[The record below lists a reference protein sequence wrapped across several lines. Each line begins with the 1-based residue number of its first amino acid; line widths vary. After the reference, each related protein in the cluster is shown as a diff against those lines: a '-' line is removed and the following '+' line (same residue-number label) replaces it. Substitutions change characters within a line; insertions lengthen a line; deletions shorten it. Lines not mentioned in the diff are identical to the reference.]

1 MRVRF
6 GSAVLAA
13 LTLVLGACA
22 EPGPVAPSL
31 TIAPALAGTL
41 AVPEVRF
48 AELHYDN
55 TGTDAGEAIEIS
67 GPTGT
72 DLTGWS
78 VVLYNGSNGAPY
90 TTTPLTGIIADACSG
105 RGVVV
110 LNYPSNGIQNGSPDG
125 MALVDGS
132 GQVVE
137 FLSYEGPMTAVGGP
151 ADGRL
156 SVDIGVSENGTEPL
170 GQSLARASDGS
181 WSGPATSTFG
191 SCNDNGTTPPPPA
204 VVAVSIAP
212 NGASIVEGGTQQFV
226 ATATD
231 AGGTPIPGTPFTWS
245 TDNAAAATVSAT
257 GLVTGVAP
265 GTASITAAAANGV
278 SATVAVT
285 VTAAP
290 PPGGLPDT
298 RFSEIHYDN
307 FGTDQGEAIEVEGP
321 AGTDLTG
328 WSIVLYN
335 GNGGAAYNTAS
346 LSGTIVAS
354 CSGRGVVVVNYPSNG
369 IQNGNPDGFALI
381 DGAGQV
387 VEFLSYGGTFTAAD
401 GPAAGRLSVDI
412 GVAEAGAPVGQS
424 LQRDAAGVWQPPA
437 TSSFGACNGSGG
449 GNPPGGS
456 ISFSGRTSSDP
467 ALPIG
472 FEDQLFATVRDG
484 SGTVIPTT
492 VTWTSETPAIASIDA
507 NGVVRALAVGTFTVR
522 ATAPDG
528 TTATYS
534 LDTQVATPGGT
545 AAYGNNVE
553 FGVPSDLD
561 PADDI
566 LVARAE
572 FTASWSPTRG
582 TPNWVSYNLEA
593 THIGSQDRCDCFT
606 FDPALPA
613 ALPRYTTADYTGAGA
628 FAGYGIDRGHL
639 ARSFDRSTGLLD
651 NANSFYFSNIIPQAA
666 DNNQGPWAALE
677 NFIGDEARFQNKEVF
692 VIAGVAGSKGTVK
705 DEGKITIPAYTWK
718 VAVFMARNQGLPDV
732 ADVGDLTVRAVVMPN
747 DPGIRNVPWQTY
759 EVTVDSVES
768 LSGYDLLALLP
779 DHIERA
785 IEGSSSPPV
794 AVVDGPYTSTEG
806 ASVAMSAAGSS
817 DPDGDALTYAWSFG
831 DGATG
836 SGVATSH
843 QYTQDGTYTVTLVV
857 TDSRGL
863 ATTVT
868 TTATVANVAPLVAP
882 IPDATL
888 LAGETYS
895 ASGSFADP
903 GSDSWSGTVDYG
915 DGNGP
920 QPLALSAQSFTL
932 SYGYARAGTFTVT
945 VTVADDDETGV
956 GTATV
961 TVLSARQ
968 GIQLALSDLQA
979 IFAAGRINTN
989 AYNVLRARLTGAL
1002 ATAQAGQLR
1011 PTVQQL
1017 TSFQSLLTGYENAGT
1032 IPPADA
1038 AALRS
1043 LVGRILVS
1051 IQRS

>member
-6 GSAVLAA
+6 ARAALAA
-13 LTLVLGACA
+13 LTVALGACA
-22 EPGPVAPSL
+22 ESGPVAPPL
-31 TIAPALAGTL
+31 TGTPLLAGTQ
-41 AVPEVRF
+41 AVPSVRF

-55 TGTDAGEAIEIS
+55 VGTDAGEAIEVS
-67 GPTGT
+67 GPAGT

-90 TTTPLTGIIADACSG
+90 TTTPLSGVIVESCSG

-132 GQVVE
+132 GQLVE
-137 FLSYEGPMTAVGGP
+137 FLSYEGPMTGVGGP
-151 ADGRL
+151 ADGVT

-170 GQSLARASDGS
+170 GQSLARASDGT
-181 WSGPATSTFG
+181 WSGPAASTFG
-191 SCNDNGTTPPPPA
+191 SCNDNGTTPPPPV
-204 VVAVSIAP
+204 VVAVSITPTSAT
-212 NGASIVEGGTQQFV
+212 IVEGATQQFV

-231 AGGTPIPGTPFTWS
+231 ASGTPIPGTTFTWTS
-245 TDNAAAATVSAT
+245 DTPAAATVSSA

-265 GTASITAAAANGV
+265 GSAVITAAAANGV
-278 SATVAVT
+278 SATANVT

-290 PPGGLPDT
+290 PPGGLPET

-321 AGTDLTG
+321 AGTNLTG

-335 GNGGAAYNTAS
+335 GNGGVVYNTAT
-346 LSGTIVAS
+346 LSGAIVES

-369 IQNGNPDGFALI
+369 IQNGNPDGFALV
-381 DGAGQV
+381 DGLGQV

-412 GVAEAGAPVGQS
+412 GVAESSSPVGQS

-437 TSSFGACNGSGG
+437 TSSFGACNGTGG
-449 GNPPGGS
+449 GTPPGNS
-456 ISFSGRTSSDP
+456 ISFSGRTSADP
-467 ALPIG
+467 ALPVG

-484 SGTVIPTT
+484 NGTVLPLAI
-492 VTWTSETPAIASIDA
+492 TWTSETPAIATVDA
-507 NGVVRALAVGTFTVR
+507 NGVVRALAAGTFTVR
-522 ATAPDG
+522 ATAADG
-528 TTATYS
+528 TTATFS
-534 LDTQVATPGGT
+534 LGTQVATPGGT
-545 AAYGNNVE
+545 AVYGNNVE
-553 FGVPSDLD
+553 FGVPGDAD
-561 PADDI
+561 PSDDI

-572 FTASWSPTRG
+572 FTASWSPARG

-593 THIGSQDRCDCFT
+593 THIGTQDRCDCFT

-705 DEGKITIPAYTWK
+705 GEGKITIPAYTWK
-718 VAVFMARNQGLPDV
+718 VAVFLARDQGLPDV
-732 ADVGDLTVRAVVMPN
+732 NDTGDLTVRAVVMPN
-747 DPGIRNVPWQTY
+747 DPGIRNVPWQSY
-759 EVTVDSVES
+759 EVTVDSVEA

-779 DHIERA
+779 DHIENA
-785 IEGSSSPPV
+785 IEGTNAAPV
-794 AVVDGPYTSTEG
+794 AAVDGPYTSAEG
-806 ASVAMSAAGSS
+806 AAVAMSAAGSR

-831 DGATG
+831 DGATA
-836 SGVATSH
+836 SGVTASH
-843 QYTQDGTYTVTLVV
+843 TYAQDGTYTITLVV

-863 ATTVT
+863 AATVT

-882 IPDATL
+882 LANATL
-888 LAGETYS
+888 LAGESYG
-895 ASGSFADP
+895 AAGSFADP
-903 GSDSWSGTVDYG
+903 GADTWSGTVDYG
-915 DGNGP
+915 AGNGP
-920 QPLALSAQSFTL
+920 QALTLAGQAFTL
-932 SYGYARAGTFTVT
+932 AGTYARAGSYTVT
-945 VTVADDDETGV
+945 VRIADDDDTGV
-956 GTATV
+956 RTAVV
-961 TVLSARQ
+961 TVLSGRQ
-968 GIQLALSDLQA
+968 GIQLALTELQA
-979 IFAAGRINTN
+979 IFAAGRISSNTN
-989 AYNVLRARLTGAL
+989 AVLRARLTGAL

-1011 PTVQQL
+1011 ATVQQL
-1017 TSFQSLLTGYENAGT
+1017 NAFQSLLAGYETAGS
-1032 IPPADA
+1032 ISPADA
-1038 AALRS
+1038 TTLRT
-1043 LVGRILVS
+1043 LVARILAS